1 MKHYTK
7 EQLATYFIDVLGFN
21 QEDIPVDGLGYLKE
35 IEQLLECR
43 EYLG

>member
-1 MKHYTK
+1 MKRYTK

-21 QEDIPVDGLGYLKE
+21 QEDIPADAMGYLKE
-35 IEQLLECR
+35 IEQLPECR